1 MCEVFY
7 FIVFLYLTSIIKVV
21 INTNEDRLML
31 YLRQNMELRHDQKYS
46 TLKLFYCKIEMFQYF
61 RINEAI
67 RELCLKI
74 FREIE
79 SLISMGTV
87 RKI

>member
-1 MCEVFY
+1 M
-7 FIVFLYLTSIIKVV
+7 IKIV

-46 TLKLFYCKIEMFQYF
+46 TLKLFYYKIKMFQYF

-67 RELCLKI
+67 RELY
-74 FREIE
+74 
-79 SLISMGTV
+79 V
-87 RKI
+87 

>member
-7 FIVFLYLTSIIKVV
+7 FIVFLYLTSMIKIV

-46 TLKLFYCKIEMFQYF
+46 TLKLFYYKIKMFQYF

-67 RELCLKI
+67 RELY
-74 FREIE
+74 
-79 SLISMGTV
+79 V
-87 RKI
+87 